1 MSRAYLILKSFHSH
15 DRSLMMKAYCIY
27 VRPLVEYCSA
37 VWSPHTHCLF
47 DKIEK
52 VQRFFTRNIAGL
64 KNLSYEERLKILRL
78 QSLERRRLFI
88 DLVLCYKILNGKIDC
103 ELSNI
108 FTINTNTRS
117 RGHPLYKLYKRQC
130 SCDITKFYFTN
141 RVVNLWGN
149 LPDYVVMATSVST
162 FKKATSKD

>member
-1 MSRAYLILKSFHSH
+1 
-15 DRSLMMKAYCIY
+15 
-27 VRPLVEYCSA
+27 
-37 VWSPHTHCLF
+37 
-47 DKIEK
+47 

-78 QSLERRRLFI
+78 QSLEHRCLLI

-108 FTINTNTRS
+108 FTINTNARS
-117 RGHPLYKLYKRQC
+117 RGHPRQC
-130 SCDITKFYFTN
+130 SCDITKFYFTK

-149 LPDYVVMATSVST
+149 LPDYVVMAASVSS
-162 FKKATSKD
+162 FKKAANRD